1 MIEVAA
7 AVLVRPDGHFLLT
20 SRPEGKP
27 YAGYWEFPGG
37 KIEKNES
44 VLQALERELQEELGI
59 QIEQA
64 SPWITQIYAY
74 QHATVRLHFYRVFSW
89 HGDPTGCE
97 GQQLSWQAPDNVA
110 VSPLLPANQPII
122 RSLFLPAIYAI
133 TQASELGDSIML
145 QKIELAAQQG
155 LKLLQVREK
164 SMNKEQLKQFI
175 DEIIKRTKPYQMKV
189 LVNGDIALMHEVG
202 ADGVHLTTSQLMDL
216 TARPDVPWCAAS
228 CHNIEELYQAQQ
240 LGLDFVVLGPVLPTK
255 SHPGTFELG
264 WRKFSSMIREYP
276 LPVYALGGMTQADLP
291 FAVELGAHGI
301 AMLRDIWKLET
312 AMN

>member
-37 KIEKNES
+37 KIENDES

-59 QIEQA
+59 QIEQV

-74 QHATVRLHFYRVFSW
+74 QHATVRLRFYRVFSW

-97 GQQLSWQAPDNVA
+97 GQQLSWQVPDNIT

-189 LVNGDIALMHEVG
+189 LVNGDIELAHEVG
-202 ADGVHLTTSQLMDL
+202 ADGVHLTASQLMDL
-216 TARPDVPWCAAS
+216 AARPDVPWCAAS
-228 CHNIEELYQAQQ
+228 CHNIEELYQAEQ

-312 AMN
+312 VMN

>member
-37 KIEKNES
+37 KIEKDES

-64 SPWITQIYAY
+64 SPWITQVYAY

-97 GQQLSWQAPDNVA
+97 GQQLSWQVPDNIT

-189 LVNGDIALMHEVG
+189 LVNGDIELAHEVG
-202 ADGVHLTTSQLMDL
+202 ADGVHLTASQLMDL
-216 TARPDVPWCAAS
+216 AARPDVPWCAAS
-228 CHNIEELYQAQQ
+228 CHNIEELYQAEQ

-312 AMN
+312 VMN

>member
-7 AVLVRPDGHFLLT
+7 AVLIRPDGQFLLT

-37 KIEKNES
+37 KIEKDES

-59 QIEQA
+59 RIEQT

-74 QHATVRLHFYRVFSW
+74 QHATVRLHFYRVYTW
-89 HGDPTGCE
+89 HGNPTGCE
-97 GQQLSWQAPDNVA
+97 NQQLSWQAPDNIT
-110 VSPLLPANQPII
+110 VSPLLPANQSII
-122 RSLFLPAIYAI
+122 RSLFLPAVYAI
-133 TQASELGDSIML
+133 TQASELGQSVML

-164 SMNKEQLKQFI
+164 SMDKEQLKQFI
-175 DEIIKRTKPYQMKV
+175 DEIIKRTKLFKMKI
-189 LVNGDIALMHEVG
+189 LVNGDIALAHEMG
-202 ADGVHLTTSQLMDL
+202 ADGVHLTTSQLMGL

-228 CHNIEELYQAQQ
+228 CHNVEELYQAQL

-255 SHPGTFELG
+255 SHPGAFTLG

>member
-7 AVLVRPDGHFLLT
+7 AVLIRPDGQFLLT

-37 KIEKNES
+37 KIEKDEF

-59 QIEQA
+59 RIEQT

-74 QHATVRLHFYRVFSW
+74 QHATVRLHFYRVYTW
-89 HGDPTGCE
+89 HGNPTGCE
-97 GQQLSWQAPDNVA
+97 NQQLSWQAPDNIT

-122 RSLFLPAIYAI
+122 RSLFLPAVYAI
-133 TQASELGDSIML
+133 TQASELGQSVML

-164 SMNKEQLKQFI
+164 SMDKEQLKQFI
-175 DEIIKRTKPYQMKV
+175 DEIIKRTKLFQMKI
-189 LVNGDIALMHEVG
+189 LVNGDIALAHEMG
-202 ADGVHLTTSQLMDL
+202 ADGVHLTTSQLMGL

-228 CHNIEELYQAQQ
+228 CHNVEELYQAQL

-255 SHPGTFELG
+255 SHPGAFTLG